1 MLKSDKGNALVMMA
15 FILSLLVAL
24 TGLVVDGGRLYLQKG
39 ELQKAI
45 DAAALAGVQQVKNSQ
60 INAVNAAIELASLNG
75 ISLNSSNITVG
86 SDSVEIHNMVP
97 VETTFAKVL
106 GFNWVDV
113 AATSKA
119 VIDTTRGIKKHSNVI
134 PVGIPKDKLVKG
146 QSHTLHFTPGGG
158 SNGPQQG
165 NFGFLAIG
173 GRGAANLEDNIV
185 NGIEVEITPG
195 SYVLTEPGLKWGKVR
210 SGFQERINMDAAKPL
225 CNQLST
231 AKSGCARVAIL
242 PIVKDLGSVNGRGKV
257 EIIGFA
263 AFWIEK
269 VEPNGGNKSVSGYF
283 IEIVTSGEFSD
294 EVENFGISTIKL
306 VN

>member
-1 MLKSDKGNALVMMA
+1 MLKNDKGNAMVMMA

-39 ELQKAI
+39 ELQKAV
-45 DAAALAGVQQVKNSQ
+45 DAAALAGVQQIKNRQ
-60 INAVNAAIELASLNG
+60 VDAVNAAIELASLNG
-75 ISLNSSNITVG
+75 ISLNSSHITVG
-86 SDSVEIHNMVP
+86 TDSVEIHNKVP

-106 GFNWVDV
+106 GFTSVDV

-119 VIDTTRGIKKHSNVI
+119 VLDTTRGIKKHSNVI
-134 PVGIPKDKLVKG
+134 PVGIPKEKLVKG
-146 QSHTLHFTPGGG
+146 QVHTLHFTPGGG
-158 SNGPQQG
+158 GNGPQQG

-173 GRGAANLEDNIV
+173 GRGAANLGDNIA
-185 NGIEVEITPG
+185 NGIEAEITPG

-210 SGFQERINMDAAKPL
+210 SGFQERIRMDATKPL

-231 AKSGCARVAIL
+231 ATSGCARVAIL
-242 PIVKDLGSVNGRGKV
+242 PIANDLGSVNGRGKV

-269 VEPNGGNKSVSGYF
+269 VEPRGGDKSVSGYF
-283 IEIVTSGEFSD
+283 IDIVTSGEFSE

>member
-1 MLKSDKGNALVMMA
+1 MLKSNNGNALVMMA

-45 DAAALAGVQQVKNSQ
+45 DSAALAGVQQVKNGQ
-60 INAVNAAIELASLNG
+60 IKAVNAAIELAAANG
-75 ISLNSSNITVG
+75 TSLNSSNITVG
-86 SDSVEIHNMVP
+86 SDSVEIHNEVP
-97 VETTFAKVL
+97 VEMTFAKVL
-106 GFNWVDV
+106 GFGSIDV
-113 AATSKA
+113 SATSKA
-119 VIDTTRGIKKHSNVI
+119 VVDTSRGIRKHSNVI
-134 PVGIPKDKLVKG
+134 PVGIPKDNLVKG
-146 QSHTLHFTPGGG
+146 QTHTLHFTPGEG

-173 GRGAANLEDNIV
+173 GRGAANLEDNIA

-195 SYVLTEPGLKWGKVR
+195 SYVLTEPGLQWGKVR
-210 SGFQERINMDAAKPL
+210 SGFQERISKDATKAY
-225 CNQLST
+225 CNQFST
-231 AKSGCARVAIL
+231 ATSACERVAIL
-242 PIVKDLGSVNGRGKV
+242 PIVNDLGSVNGRGKV

-283 IEIVTSGEFSD
+283 IDIVSSGEFSKD
-294 EVENFGISTIKL
+294 VENFGISTIKL

>member
-1 MLKSDKGNALVMMA
+1 MLRSDKGNAMVMMA

-24 TGLVVDGGRLYLQKG
+24 SGFVVDGGRLYLQKG

-75 ISLNSSNITVG
+75 ISINSSNIIVG
-86 SDSVEIHNMVP
+86 SDSVEIHNTVP

-106 GFNWVDV
+106 GFNSIDV

-119 VIDTTRGIKKHSNVI
+119 VLDTSRGIKKHSNVI

-146 QSHTLHFTPGGG
+146 QSHTLHFTPAGGN
-158 SNGPQQG
+158 NGPQQG

-210 SGFQERINMDAAKPL
+210 SGFQERISMDATKPL
-225 CNQLST
+225 CNQLNTS
-231 AKSGCARVAIL
+231 KSGCARVAIL
-242 PIVKDLGSVNGRGKV
+242 PIVNDLGSVNGRGKV

-269 VEPNGGNKSVSGYF
+269 VEQIGGNKSVTGYF
-283 IEIVTSGEFSD
+283 IDIVTSGEFSE